1 MIDSRDY
8 TRIHYRN
15 YFKRALNRTR
25 KFSLVLERMI
35 SPEGTFPVFGRS
47 IPYRLATMQPLA
59 LMAWRD
65 QLPDGV
71 TRAQVR
77 AALPSLLD
85 GCTAALDSGEGMG
98 RRALPQGPPLGRRT
112 RHERPVLIKK
122 KNKGVSIKCSPLLHA
137 TRSSHRRLRYRPSR
151 CQSQNCCQS
160 PSRCQSH
167 CLQYCRSLQYFRRQ
181 PQSQLLTS

>member
-1 MIDSRDY
+1 MGNGKKDFWARGDGWYADGPQFAFDYYSSYVFHPMYLETLQNMIDSRDY

-98 RRALPQGPPLGRRT
+98 RRALPQGPSLGRRT

-122 KNKGVSIKCSPLLHA
+122 K
-137 TRSSHRRLRYRPSR
+137 
-151 CQSQNCCQS
+151 
-160 PSRCQSH
+160 
-167 CLQYCRSLQYFRRQ
+167 
-181 PQSQLLTS
+181 